1 MSDPAVNAA
10 APNGEPAHDA
20 GPRNPECGKDALN
33 RLVERTR
40 HTIGGVR
47 FTVEK
52 CPDAS
57 TSRSM
62 KGAAVMGGALTAT
75 GFLLRRSHFFL
86 LAAGIGGAIAGAL
99 GSRYHVS
106 FDWDPDR
113 AFGGE
118 RGSDRDG
125 EYR

>member
-1 MSDPAVNAA
+1 MSDAASNPA
-10 APNGEPAHDA
+10 APNGEPA
-20 GPRNPECGKDALN
+20 RNAECGKEALN
-33 RLVERTR
+33 RLVDRTR

-47 FTVEK
+47 FTIEK

-62 KGAAVMGGALTAT
+62 KGGAILGGALTGAS
-75 GFLLRRSHFFL
+75 FLMKRSRFFL
-86 LAAGIGGAIAGAL
+86 IAAGVGGALLGAL
-99 GSRYHVS
+99 GSRYHIS

-118 RGSDRDG
+118 KNG

>member
-10 APNGEPAHDA
+10 APNGEPA
-20 GPRNPECGKDALN
+20 RNANNAECGKDALN

-40 HTIGGVR
+40 HSIGGVR
-47 FTVEK
+47 FTIEK

-62 KGAAVMGGALTAT
+62 KGGAILGGALTGA
-75 GFLLRRSHFFL
+75 GFLLRRSRFFL
-86 LAAGIGGAIAGAL
+86 IAAGVGGALLGAL

-118 RGSDRDG
+118 KNE
-125 EYR
+125 EYK

>member
-10 APNGEPAHDA
+10 APNGEPA
-20 GPRNPECGKDALN
+20 RNAECGKDALN

-40 HTIGGVR
+40 HSIGGVR
-47 FTVEK
+47 FTIEK

-62 KGAAVMGGALTAT
+62 KGGAVLGGALTGAS
-75 GFLLRRSHFFL
+75 FLLRRSRFFL
-86 LAAGIGGAIAGAL
+86 IAAGVGGALLGAL
-99 GSRYHVS
+99 GSRYHLS

-118 RGSDRDG
+118 KNGD
-125 EYR
+125 YR

>member
-1 MSDPAVNAA
+1 MSDAASIPNASSGA
-10 APNGEPAHDA
+10 SSSH
-20 GPRNPECGKDALN
+20 CGKDSLN

-40 HTIGGVR
+40 HTISGAR

-57 TSRSM
+57 RSRTIR
-62 KGAAVMGGALTAT
+62 GAALFGGAAGLA
-75 GFLLRRSHFFL
+75 GFLLRRNPVFAL
-86 LAAGIGGAIAGAL
+86 VAGLGGAVAGAV
-99 GSRYHVS
+99 GSRYHVA

-118 RGSDRDG
+118 RSNEEPRG
-125 EYR
+125 EAQ

>member
-1 MSDPAVNAA
+1 MSDPAVNAT
-10 APNGEPAHDA
+10 PDGKPAGQVH
-20 GPRNPECGKDALN
+20 PECGKDALN

-40 HTIGGVR
+40 HTIGGMRV
-47 FTVEK
+47 TIKK

-62 KGAAVMGGALTAT
+62 KGAAVLGGALTAG
-75 GFLLRRSHFFL
+75 GFLLKRSRFFL
-86 LAAGIGGAIAGAL
+86 IAAGIGGALAGAL
-99 GSRYHVS
+99 GSRYHFS

-118 RGSDRDG
+118 RDG